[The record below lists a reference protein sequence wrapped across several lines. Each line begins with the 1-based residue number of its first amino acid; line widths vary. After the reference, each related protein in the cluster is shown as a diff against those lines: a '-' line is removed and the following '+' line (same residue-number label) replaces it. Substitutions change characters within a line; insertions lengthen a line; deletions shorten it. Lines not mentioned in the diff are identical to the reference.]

1 MSKPRFLAYSL
12 IGLVIAYPILA
23 NTSGMILFYA
33 LGLFFGLCW
42 GVAMPL
48 LSGLLF
54 DSSTA
59 RLRAL
64 NTNLGVEMFQGGLF
78 LGPMIGGWILA
89 WDYRALYYF
98 CGALILLSLGLIPLL
113 SKKGA

>member
-1 MSKPRFLAYSL
+1 M
-12 IGLVIAYPILA
+12 
-23 NTSGMILFYA
+23 
-33 LGLFFGLCW
+33 
-42 GVAMPL
+42 AMPL

-78 LGPMIGGWILA
+78 LGPIIGGWILAA
-89 WDYRALYYF
+89 WDYRALYYI
-98 CGALILLSLGLIPLL
+98 CGALIFLSLGLIPLL

>member
-1 MSKPRFLAYSL
+1 
-12 IGLVIAYPILA
+12 
-23 NTSGMILFYA
+23 
-33 LGLFFGLCW
+33 
-42 GVAMPL
+42 MPL

-89 WDYRALYYF
+89 AWDYGVLYYF
-98 CGALILLSLGLIPLL
+98 CGVLILLSLSLIPLL
-113 SKKGA
+113 LKKGA